1 MDKPLVTVICLCHN
15 HEQMVERSIN
25 SVFGQTYQPI
35 ELIVVDDAST
45 DRSRSVI
52 EKLQITY
59 GFTAIYNAE
68 NIGNCRSFNTTFK
81 LSAGKYLIDLAADD
95 ELLPDRIAE
104 GVAVLEKSGTEVGM
118 HFCDA
123 ALMDENGK
131 FLRTHY
137 PRDNHGKL
145 KEPVADGDMYKILL
159 EKYYIST
166 PTMMM
171 SRKVLEELGGY
182 DEALSY
188 EDFDFWIRSSRNY
201 QYRYTDAVL
210 VNKYVMKNS
219 LSTQQFFYK
228 NRHTLST
235 AIVCEKAVAL
245 NKSREEDK
253 ALWKRVTHELK
264 WAMITENWE
273 AARRFLAIR
282 NKLKSNLQNQVLEL
296 IIRMKPSWYWIW
308 KMWINITAPES
319 KQ

>member
-1 MDKPLVTVICLCHN
+1 
-15 HEQMVERSIN
+15 MVERAIN
-25 SVFGQTYQPI
+25 SVFAQTYHPI
-35 ELIVVDDAST
+35 ELIVVDDTST
-45 DRSRSVI
+45 DRSRVVI
-52 EKLQITY
+52 EKLQKTH

-68 NIGNCRSFNTTFK
+68 NIGNCRSFNK
-81 LSAGKYLIDLAADD
+81 GYAQSAGKYLIDLAADD
-95 ELLPDRIAE
+95 ELIPERIAV
-104 GVAVLEKSGTEVGM
+104 GVEVMEKSGPEIGV

-123 ALMDENGK
+123 ALLDKSGK
-131 FLRTHY
+131 FLKTHY
-137 PRDNHGKL
+137 PRDNQGKL
-145 KEPVADGDMYKILL
+145 MKPVADGDMYNILL

-171 SRKVLEELGGY
+171 SRTVLDELGGY

-282 NKLKSNLQNQVLEL
+282 DKLKSNLQNQVLEL
-296 IIRMKPSWYWIW
+296 IIRMKPRWYWIW